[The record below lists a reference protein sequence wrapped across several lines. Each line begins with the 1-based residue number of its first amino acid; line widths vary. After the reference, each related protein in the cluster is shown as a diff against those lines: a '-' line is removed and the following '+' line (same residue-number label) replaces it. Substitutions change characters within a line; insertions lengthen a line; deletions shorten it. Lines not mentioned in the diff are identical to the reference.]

1 MEVLAAHGG
10 SYTCTQMSVRQI
22 PKSGRTPDDVL
33 RSLQL
38 SAPDIVQTAVRML
51 DMAGREL
58 SKA

>member
-1 MEVLAAHGG
+1 MHGG
-10 SYTCTQMSVRQI
+10 SYTFIQMSVRQI
-22 PKSGRTPDDVL
+22 PKSGRTPDDAL

-38 SAPDIVQTAVRML
+38 SAPDIVHTAVRML

>member
-1 MEVLAAHGG
+1 MHGG

-22 PKSGRTPDDVL
+22 PKSGRTPEDVL
-33 RSLQL
+33 RALQL

-51 DMAGREL
+51 DMAGREV